1 MSETIKNKNPRPILG
16 FIIKA
21 GLAWLLVGF
30 VVFVAIPNFIREPN
44 TSPVNACINNLRQI
58 DAAKNEWTLEHNGKT
73 NDVVT
78 VDDIRP
84 YFKDPNGKPYIK
96 LDAKGNL
103 PKCPSGGT
111 YTIGK
116 IGEPPTCSL
125 GTTVD
130 PPHVLR

>member
-1 MSETIKNKNPRPILG
+1 MNS
-16 FIIKA
+16 
-21 GLAWLLVGF
+21 
-30 VVFVAIPNFIREPN
+30 
-44 TSPVNACINNLRQI
+44 
-58 DAAKNEWTLEHNGKT
+58 AKNEWALEHNAKS
-73 NDVVT
+73 NDIVT
-78 VDDIRP
+78 IKDIRP
-84 YFKDPNGKPYIK
+84 YIERERNNSFIK

-130 PPHVLR
+130 PPHVLH